1 MTAKPPS
8 VLLVDDDLDTLES
21 LAVLTTASPRL
32 HLAGVAASGRDA
44 VARNEELRPDV
55 IVTDVRMPGVDGLS
69 VARAI
74 LRGRRASAPRVLV
87 MTAYRQDDYLLG
99 ALGAGADGF
108 LPKGTPWPE
117 LEQAIL
123 RVHAGEVVVP
133 PDLVA
138 RMVRLLL
145 PGSIDLSELSPREL
159 EVLTLVGEGL
169 GSEEI
174 ATALCISEGT
184 VRAHLEHLRRK
195 LRAGTKLELGLVAR
209 SAGLVVQL
217 RD

>member
-1 MTAKPPS
+1 MSSEAPS

-32 HLAGVAASGRDA
+32 RLAACASNGREA
-44 VARNEELRPDV
+44 IAQSETLHPDV
-55 IVTDVRMPGVDGLS
+55 VVTDVRMPGIDGLS
-69 VARAI
+69 VARTI
-74 LRGRRASAPRVLV
+74 LRGRRAGAPRVLV
-87 MTAYRQDDYLLG
+87 MTAYQKDDYLVG

-108 LPKGTPWPE
+108 LLKGTPWPE

-138 RMVRLLL
+138 GMVRLLL
-145 PGSIDLSELSPREL
+145 PGSIDLSQLSRREL
-159 EVLTLVGEGL
+159 EVLTLVGG
-169 GSEEI
+169 GAASEEI
-174 ATALCISEGT
+174 ATKLHISEGT
-184 VRAHLEHLRRK
+184 VRTHLEHLRRK
-195 LRAGTKLELGLVAR
+195 LRVSTKLELGVVAR
-209 SAGLVVQL
+209 NAGLVVQP